1 MVFFIRKNEREKG
14 GGEEKANGTVSEILS
29 GSLEGFVFWENVMQL
44 VGYCRYK
51 LKLNYLF
58 TISFYLYGFL
68 HLLLSDFAFVTM
80 F

>member
-1 MVFFIRKNEREKG
+1 MKEKKEG
-14 GGEEKANGTVSEILS
+14 GKKKANGTVSEILS
-29 GSLEGFVFWENVMQL
+29 GSLEGFVFWVNVMQL
-44 VGYCRYK
+44 VGCYRYK

-68 HLLLSDFAFVTM
+68 HPLLSAFAFVTM